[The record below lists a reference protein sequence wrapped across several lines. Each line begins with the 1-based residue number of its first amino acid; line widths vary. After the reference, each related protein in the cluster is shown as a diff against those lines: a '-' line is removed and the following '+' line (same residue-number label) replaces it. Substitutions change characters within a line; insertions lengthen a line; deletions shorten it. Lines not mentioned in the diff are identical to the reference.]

1 MFVGL
6 SSHAQPQC
14 LDRPFSVGIVEIFL
28 FLLVAIIVIP
38 PDHLPEV
45 MRTVG
50 KILRE
55 LRLASNTVVRELS
68 GAMEDPPY
76 MHRRP
81 ESPELTVEPQSPP
94 ITAEETASTTPVAEP
109 PEAPQQ

>member
-1 MFVGL
+1 
-6 SSHAQPQC
+6 
-14 LDRPFSVGIVEIFL
+14 VEIVVV
-28 FLLVAIIVIP
+28 LVVALIVIP

-68 GAMEDPPY
+68 GALEEPEYMRQLPHAQDKPAVKPDSAESTSESSLGPPAQ
-76 MHRRP
+76 P
-81 ESPELTVEPQSPP
+81 
-94 ITAEETASTTPVAEP
+94 
-109 PEAPQQ
+109 